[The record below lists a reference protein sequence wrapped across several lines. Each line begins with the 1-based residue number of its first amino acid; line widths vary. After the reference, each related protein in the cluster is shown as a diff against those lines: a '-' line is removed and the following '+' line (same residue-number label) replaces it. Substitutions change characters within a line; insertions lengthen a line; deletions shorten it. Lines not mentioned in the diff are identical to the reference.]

1 MWLHPR
7 GRFLT
12 YSRIISYSR
21 LFRNI
26 YDDLRHTYATLCG
39 CSGAR
44 VSDIGTILDV
54 MPRISGDRLR
64 RVRDRRLLS
73 QRELAERAGL
83 SPTTILK
90 LESGRVE
97 EPHPRTIR
105 KLADALE
112 VDPAE
117 LVEGE

>member
-1 MWLHPR
+1 MNDNR
-7 GRFLT
+7 AKD
-12 YSRIISYSR
+12 
-21 LFRNI
+21 RNV
-26 YDDLRHTYATLCG
+26 C
-39 CSGAR
+39 
-44 VSDIGTILDV
+44 TILHV
-54 MPRISGDRLR
+54 VVRISGDRLR
-64 RVRDRRLLS
+64 KVRDMRLLS

-90 LESGRVE
+90 LESGRVD

>member
-1 MWLHPR
+1 M
-7 GRFLT
+7 
-12 YSRIISYSR
+12 I
-21 LFRNI
+21 
-26 YDDLRHTYATLCG
+26 YATLSR

-44 VSDIGTILDV
+44 GSDVGTILDV

-64 RVRDRRLLS
+64 KVRDRRLLS
-73 QRELAERAGL
+73 QRELAERASL

-90 LESGRVE
+90 LESGRVK

-112 VDPAE
+112 VDPSE
-117 LVEGE
+117 LIGGE

>member
-1 MWLHPR
+1 LVGNGAK
-7 GRFLT
+7 GR
-12 YSRIISYSR
+12 
-21 LFRNI
+21 NV
-26 YDDLRHTYATLCG
+26 C
-39 CSGAR
+39 
-44 VSDIGTILDV
+44 TILGV

-64 RVRDRRLLS
+64 KVRDMRLLS

-90 LESGRVE
+90 LESGRVD

-112 VDPAE
+112 VDPDE
-117 LVEGE
+117 LIRRE

>member
-1 MWLHPR
+1 VPHLLVGNGAK
-7 GRFLT
+7 GR
-12 YSRIISYSR
+12 
-21 LFRNI
+21 NV
-26 YDDLRHTYATLCG
+26 C
-39 CSGAR
+39 
-44 VSDIGTILDV
+44 TILDV

-64 RVRDRRLLS
+64 KVRDKRLLS

-90 LESGRVE
+90 LESGRVD

-112 VDPAE
+112 VDPDE
-117 LVEGE
+117 LIRRE

>member
-1 MWLHPR
+1 MD
-7 GRFLT
+7 G
-12 YSRIISYSR
+12 
-21 LFRNI
+21 
-26 YDDLRHTYATLCG
+26 
-39 CSGAR
+39 SGAMSGG
-44 VSDIGTILDV
+44 VCTILGV

-64 RVRDRRLLS
+64 RVRDKRLLS
-73 QRELAERAGL
+73 QRELAERADL

-90 LESGRVE
+90 LESGRID

-117 LVEGE
+117 LIRGE

>member
-1 MWLHPR
+1 MLQLVD
-7 GRFLT
+7 GNGAKD
-12 YSRIISYSR
+12 
-21 LFRNI
+21 RNV
-26 YDDLRHTYATLCG
+26 C
-39 CSGAR
+39 
-44 VSDIGTILDV
+44 TILDV

-64 RVRDRRLLS
+64 KVRDKRLLS

-90 LESGRVE
+90 LESGRVD

-112 VDPAE
+112 VDPDE
-117 LVEGE
+117 LLRGE

>member
-1 MWLHPR
+1 LV
-7 GRFLT
+7 G
-12 YSRIISYSR
+12 
-21 LFRNI
+21 
-26 YDDLRHTYATLCG
+26 
-39 CSGAR
+39 SGAKGR
-44 VSDIGTILDV
+44 NVCTILDV

-64 RVRDRRLLS
+64 KVRDMRLLS

-90 LESGRVE
+90 LESGRVD

-112 VDPAE
+112 VNPDE
-117 LVEGE
+117 LIRRE

>member
-1 MWLHPR
+1 VD
-7 GRFLT
+7 GNGAKD
-12 YSRIISYSR
+12 
-21 LFRNI
+21 RNV
-26 YDDLRHTYATLCG
+26 C
-39 CSGAR
+39 
-44 VSDIGTILDV
+44 TILDG

-64 RVRDRRLLS
+64 KVRDERLLS

-90 LESGRVE
+90 LETARVD

-112 VDPAE
+112 VDPDE
-117 LVEGE
+117 LLRGEGIRPSVTKSDEEGTQKITTLRILPSLIIS